1 MSEMDRILSVMAAA
15 LEVDAL
21 SDAVARGD
29 LERVRGLLED
39 GADPNAANSS
49 KRTAIQVMM
58 MDDAR
63 MAQLLL
69 DYSANPNVPDP
80 DSGRFPAHDAAQQGF
95 LDTLIVLLNGKAH
108 IHIPDRTGRLPL
120 DLAPDHIVAAL
131 QSLGIVSD
139 SEKHIMQETM
149 EPMIRL
155 H

>member
-1 MSEMDRILSVMAAA
+1 MAAA

-21 SDAVARGD
+21 SDAAARGD

-49 KRTAIQVMM
+49 KRTTIQVMM
-58 MDDAR
+58 MGDASL
-63 MAQLLL
+63 AQLLL

-95 LDTLIVLLNGKAH
+95 LHTLIVLLNGKAH

-120 DLAPDHIVAAL
+120 DLAPD
-131 QSLGIVSD
+131 
-139 SEKHIMQETM
+139 
-149 EPMIRL
+149 
-155 H
+155 

>member
-1 MSEMDRILSVMAAA
+1 M
-15 LEVDAL
+15 
-21 SDAVARGD
+21 
-29 LERVRGLLED
+29 
-39 GADPNAANSS
+39 
-49 KRTAIQVMM
+49 QVMM
-58 MDDAR
+58 MGDAK

-80 DSGRFPAHDAAQQGF
+80 DSGRFPAHHAGQQGF
-95 LDTLIVLLNGKAH
+95 LDTLIVLLKAKAH
-108 IHIPDRTGRLPL
+108 IHIPDKTGRLPL

-139 SEKHIMQETM
+139 SKNHVMQETM